1 MLPDNP
7 LFDKLTS
14 EQQGMVDAHFAATK
28 RISQNCESVRD
39 PLEEKYLRE
48 VVTKLYASL
57 DMRPPAIYIL
67 DSPMACSY
75 MWSHVPQT
83 TADRWRVFHDEFY
96 THPLSSPITDV
107 IQDGFNAFDRLVTG
121 TISAHMHSSVAN
133 TIDRRYQDL
142 ARVGDV
148 VNTAISNVTKPLAD
162 SALLASFHNQ
172 VNQYINNKP
181 IKDSV
186 QRQPVPQMDHL
197 IVPGRIF
204 RGQHYTRMAYY
215 QSLEDLGMPF
225 LGYHKNLIHLDQQM
239 NTVSHWWF
247 PFKNVLVM
255 SDRHKELHVD
265 EVGRPHN
272 TKGPAIEYRDGWKI
286 YAWKGILI
294 EKDIIEKPDSLTVS
308 RIMAEQNTEV
318 RRVMVDVFGLDRF
331 IIESKSKSLDKQ
343 GEYELLE
350 VPFMRNGEN
359 MIALKMR
366 CPTTAAVYVHTV
378 RPECSN
384 VEQALAWK
392 RGENDFRHAAPYKEG
407 LIWER

>member
-1 MLPDNP
+1 MAENTS
-7 LFDKLTS
+7 LFDKLTV
-14 EQQGMVDAHFAATK
+14 QQQSMVDAHLQATT
-28 RISQNCESVRD
+28 RINRNCESMRD
-39 PLEEKYLRE
+39 TLEEKYLRE
-48 VVTKLYASL
+48 VVTRLYGSL
-57 DMRPPAIYIL
+57 NMSPPAIYIL
-67 DSPMACSY
+67 DSPLACSY

-83 TADRWRVFHDEFY
+83 VADRWRVFHDEFY
-96 THPLSSPITDV
+96 THPLSSPIVDV
-107 IQDGFNAFDRLVTG
+107 IQDGFNAFDRLVNG
-121 TISAHMHSSVAN
+121 TISGHMHSSVSSK
-133 TIDRRYQDL
+133 IERGYREL
-142 ARVGDV
+142 ERVGDLV
-148 VNTAISNVTKPLAD
+148 HTAIANVTHPLAN
-162 SALLASFHNQ
+162 SEFVTSFHDQ
-172 VNQYINNKP
+172 VNKYINNKP

-186 QRQPVPQMDHL
+186 QRQPVPNIDQL

-204 RGQHYTRMAYY
+204 RGQHYSRMAYY

-225 LGYHKNLIHLDQQM
+225 LGYHKNLIHMDQQM
-239 NTVSHWWF
+239 NQVAHWWF
-247 PFKNVLVM
+247 PFKNVLII

-265 EVGRPHN
+265 EIGRPHN

-294 EKDIIEKPDSLTVS
+294 EKDIIENPDSLTVS

-318 RRVMVDVFGLDRF
+318 RRVMVDRFGLDRF
-331 IIESKSKSLDKQ
+331 IVESKSKSLDKQ

-350 VPFMRNGEN
+350 VPYLQSGN

-378 RPECSN
+378 HPECSN

-392 RGENDFRHAAPYKEG
+392 RGENDFRHAKPYKEG